1 MENYKNLNFSA
12 EQINQKLAWVGDK
25 SKLATTLQETPVNQF
40 MFTKDQKTLKTIIDA
55 NNQVITVETNDMI
68 TEPGSKLESWNVY
81 VDHLLCINSIACE
94 GTMCSHNYVE
104 LGNGSKKD
112 INLNGLY
119 LLYTDCSKGLESDIG
134 YVWQYLPL
142 TGVIKAGSTFVI
154 RGRQTNTIK
163 GSMIKVDSYDMEWD
177 IEFKQNKA
185 AFYLCA
191 GDSFKPLL
199 ESNSLGNPWEA
210 NLIGYIDSCG
220 AEGNSPLLVNDNWN
234 DIIFVRWFMFET
246 AKQGTKA
253 FAKRKTKEFPT
264 GCEKCIVY
272 THDAPFSIVTYDFMN
287 TSTTARAG
295 SKLNTINNNG
305 TYRFS
310 RLFKK
315 MGIRLVMAGHKH
327 TYGISKPIYDAPIE
341 YLEGNKASS
350 AVDILSG
357 ENTAQHKPMYIKY
370 DVSDTNIKITAV
382 QINGIWEVD
391 SSSTKYD
398 FNNQIEN
405 LTIDKMTLS
414 TSTEEDLA
422 IYSPDN
428 QNFYT
433 LKLQ

>member
-55 NNQVITVETNDMI
+55 NNQIITVETNDMI

-191 GDSFKPLL
+191 GDAYRIPWLL
-199 ESNSLGNPWEA
+199 AYFPAATSSSNP
-210 NLIGYIDSCG
+210 
-220 AEGNSPLLVNDNWN
+220 
-234 DIIFVRWFMFET
+234 
-246 AKQGTKA
+246 K
-253 FAKRKTKEFPT
+253 
-264 GCEKCIVY
+264 
-272 THDAPFSIVTYDFMN
+272 
-287 TSTTARAG
+287 
-295 SKLNTINNNG
+295 
-305 TYRFS
+305 
-310 RLFKK
+310 
-315 MGIRLVMAGHKH
+315 
-327 TYGISKPIYDAPIE
+327 
-341 YLEGNKASS
+341 
-350 AVDILSG
+350 

>member
-55 NNQVITVETNDMI
+55 NNQIITVETNDMI

-81 VDHLLCINSIACE
+81 VDHLLCINSIAP
-94 GTMCSHNYVE
+94 TYVTCQATGYKLISNKE
-104 LGNGSKKD
+104 QPSGNAYR
-112 INLNGLY
+112 IPW
-119 LLYTDCSKGLESDIG
+119 LLAYF
-134 YVWQYLPL
+134 P
-142 TGVIKAGSTFVI
+142 
-154 RGRQTNTIK
+154 
-163 GSMIKVDSYDMEWD
+163 
-177 IEFKQNKA
+177 A
-185 AFYLCA
+185 AT
-191 GDSFKPLL
+191 SS
-199 ESNSLGNPWEA
+199 SNP
-210 NLIGYIDSCG
+210 
-220 AEGNSPLLVNDNWN
+220 
-234 DIIFVRWFMFET
+234 
-246 AKQGTKA
+246 K
-253 FAKRKTKEFPT
+253 
-264 GCEKCIVY
+264 
-272 THDAPFSIVTYDFMN
+272 
-287 TSTTARAG
+287 
-295 SKLNTINNNG
+295 
-305 TYRFS
+305 
-310 RLFKK
+310 
-315 MGIRLVMAGHKH
+315 
-327 TYGISKPIYDAPIE
+327 
-341 YLEGNKASS
+341 
-350 AVDILSG
+350 

>member
-55 NNQVITVETNDMI
+55 NNQIITVETNDMI

-81 VDHLLCINSIACE
+81 VDHLLCINSISCE

-119 LLYTDCSKGLESDIG
+119 LLYTDCSKRLESDIG

-154 RGRQTNTIK
+154 RGKQTNTIK
-163 GSMIKVDSYDMEWD
+163 GSMIK
-177 IEFKQNKA
+177 
-185 AFYLCA
+185 
-191 GDSFKPLL
+191 
-199 ESNSLGNPWEA
+199 
-210 NLIGYIDSCG
+210 
-220 AEGNSPLLVNDNWN
+220 
-234 DIIFVRWFMFET
+234 
-246 AKQGTKA
+246 
-253 FAKRKTKEFPT
+253 
-264 GCEKCIVY
+264 
-272 THDAPFSIVTYDFMN
+272 
-287 TSTTARAG
+287 
-295 SKLNTINNNG
+295 
-305 TYRFS
+305 
-310 RLFKK
+310 
-315 MGIRLVMAGHKH
+315 
-327 TYGISKPIYDAPIE
+327 
-341 YLEGNKASS
+341 
-350 AVDILSG
+350 
-357 ENTAQHKPMYIKY
+357 
-370 DVSDTNIKITAV
+370 
-382 QINGIWEVD
+382 VD

>member
-55 NNQVITVETNDMI
+55 NNQIITVETNDMI

-134 YVWQYLPL
+134 DAYRIPWLLAYFP
-142 TGVIKAGSTFVI
+142 
-154 RGRQTNTIK
+154 
-163 GSMIKVDSYDMEWD
+163 
-177 IEFKQNKA
+177 A
-185 AFYLCA
+185 AT
-191 GDSFKPLL
+191 SS
-199 ESNSLGNPWEA
+199 SNP
-210 NLIGYIDSCG
+210 
-220 AEGNSPLLVNDNWN
+220 
-234 DIIFVRWFMFET
+234 
-246 AKQGTKA
+246 K
-253 FAKRKTKEFPT
+253 
-264 GCEKCIVY
+264 
-272 THDAPFSIVTYDFMN
+272 
-287 TSTTARAG
+287 
-295 SKLNTINNNG
+295 
-305 TYRFS
+305 
-310 RLFKK
+310 
-315 MGIRLVMAGHKH
+315 
-327 TYGISKPIYDAPIE
+327 
-341 YLEGNKASS
+341 
-350 AVDILSG
+350 

>member
-55 NNQVITVETNDMI
+55 NNQIITVETNDMI

-119 LLYTDCSKGLESDIG
+119 LLYTDCSKRLESDIG

-154 RGRQTNTIK
+154 RGKQTNTIK

-185 AFYLCA
+185 PTYVTCQATGYKLISNKEQPS
-191 GDSFKPLL
+191 GDAYRIPWLL
-199 ESNSLGNPWEA
+199 AYFPAATSSSNP
-210 NLIGYIDSCG
+210 
-220 AEGNSPLLVNDNWN
+220 
-234 DIIFVRWFMFET
+234 
-246 AKQGTKA
+246 K
-253 FAKRKTKEFPT
+253 
-264 GCEKCIVY
+264 
-272 THDAPFSIVTYDFMN
+272 
-287 TSTTARAG
+287 
-295 SKLNTINNNG
+295 
-305 TYRFS
+305 
-310 RLFKK
+310 
-315 MGIRLVMAGHKH
+315 
-327 TYGISKPIYDAPIE
+327 
-341 YLEGNKASS
+341 
-350 AVDILSG
+350 

>member
-12 EQINQKLAWVGDK
+12 EQINQKL
-25 SKLATTLQETPVNQF
+25 
-40 MFTKDQKTLKTIIDA
+40 
-55 NNQVITVETNDMI
+55 
-68 TEPGSKLESWNVY
+68 
-81 VDHLLCINSIACE
+81 ACE

-220 AEGNSPLLVNDNWN
+220 FGAEAPAEGNSPLLVNDNWN

-253 FAKRKTKEFPT
+253 FAKRKTKDLWT
-264 GCEKCIVY
+264 YIDLTKNTTKAGNSIQYYYSDNIKLKY
-272 THDAPFSIVTYDFMN
+272 TP
-287 TSTTARAG
+287 
-295 SKLNTINNNG
+295 K
-305 TYRFS
+305 
-310 RLFKK
+310 
-315 MGIRLVMAGHKH
+315 
-327 TYGISKPIYDAPIE
+327 
-341 YLEGNKASS
+341 
-350 AVDILSG
+350 

>member
-55 NNQVITVETNDMI
+55 NNQIITVETNDMI
-68 TEPGSKLESWNVY
+68 TEPGSKLESGNAYRIPW
-81 VDHLLCINSIACE
+81 LLA
-94 GTMCSHNYVE
+94 YF
-104 LGNGSKKD
+104 
-112 INLNGLY
+112 
-119 LLYTDCSKGLESDIG
+119 
-134 YVWQYLPL
+134 P
-142 TGVIKAGSTFVI
+142 
-154 RGRQTNTIK
+154 
-163 GSMIKVDSYDMEWD
+163 
-177 IEFKQNKA
+177 A
-185 AFYLCA
+185 AT
-191 GDSFKPLL
+191 SS
-199 ESNSLGNPWEA
+199 SNPE
-210 NLIGYIDSCG
+210 
-220 AEGNSPLLVNDNWN
+220 
-234 DIIFVRWFMFET
+234 
-246 AKQGTKA
+246 
-253 FAKRKTKEFPT
+253 
-264 GCEKCIVY
+264 
-272 THDAPFSIVTYDFMN
+272 
-287 TSTTARAG
+287 
-295 SKLNTINNNG
+295 
-305 TYRFS
+305 
-310 RLFKK
+310 
-315 MGIRLVMAGHKH
+315 
-327 TYGISKPIYDAPIE
+327 
-341 YLEGNKASS
+341 
-350 AVDILSG
+350 